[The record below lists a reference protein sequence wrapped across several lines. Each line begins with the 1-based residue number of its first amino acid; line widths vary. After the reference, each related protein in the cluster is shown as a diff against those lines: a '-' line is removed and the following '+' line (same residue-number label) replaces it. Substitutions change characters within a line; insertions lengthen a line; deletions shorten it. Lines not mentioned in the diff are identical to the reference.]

1 MDVVGYNSNLQLL
14 FSLNGSDWFY
24 PGATYQCCYRSQS
37 NVSSGFVHLLSLIIV
52 ANGTPVLLRF
62 FLRTRL
68 DAPVDFGAMLPDG
81 RRLFGD
87 SKTWRGVVG
96 AILSTAVFAALMGY
110 SARIGMQ
117 VAIFAILG
125 DLISSF
131 IKRRL
136 GMRQSCMAPL
146 LDQIPESYLPALVL
160 MNEFEL
166 DDMQLI
172 ALVAVFVIVELLLS
186 LALYRLGV
194 RNRPY

>member
-1 MDVVGYNSNLQLL
+1 VLHRCGRGQ
-14 FSLNGSDWFY
+14 FK
-24 PGATYQCCYRSQS
+24 
-37 NVSSGFVHLLSLIIV
+37 VSSGFIHLLLLIIV
-52 ANGTPVLLRF
+52 SNGAPVLLHF
-62 FLRTRL
+62 FLRERL

-96 AILSTAVFAALMGY
+96 AILATATLAALMGY
-110 SARIGMQ
+110 SIWIGTL
-117 VAIFAILG
+117 VAAFAILG

-136 GMRQSCMAPL
+136 GLRQSCMAPL
-146 LDQIPESYLPALVL
+146 LDQIPESLLPALVL
-160 MNEFEL
+160 LHDFGL
-166 DDMQLI
+166 DDMQVI
-172 ALVAVFVIVELLLS
+172 ALVAVFVVVELLLS